1 MSAVQEFNVEG
12 AVYFDGETP
21 IPQPVLHLR
30 LSDGTL
36 RIHLED
42 DRVIAW
48 PEADIRTIRDHAG
61 AYDETLRLK
70 TDPLARLYVESPILL
85 HTLSRPYRAAP
96 PKGRLRLA
104 SWAVAAIGAVALQIA
119 VLIPLLADG
128 LAELIPEGGERA
140 LGAATFEQIRSAL
153 TQTGVDL
160 VPVCAAPDGVAALD
174 AMETKLV
181 ETLPTPPGLSVFVL
195 DHEMVN
201 AFALPG
207 GYVVLFR
214 GLIEEAETPD
224 EVAAVFAHEIGHVVS
239 RDPTRHA
246 LRSAGS
252 IGILGLLFG
261 DFAGGAMVLFL
272 ANQLINAQ
280 YSQSAEADAD
290 SFATDMLL
298 RANVSPAALGSF
310 FERLRDEHGDS
321 EGLVAHFQSHPEL
334 GDRIEAAR
342 MAAPGDVAFVPS
354 LTDAEWTALREIC
367 KTTTSEGA

>member
-1 MSAVQEFNVEG
+1 MSSVQEFNAQG
-12 AVYFDGETP
+12 AAYFDGETP
-21 IPQPVLHLR
+21 IPQPVAHLR
-30 LSDGTL
+30 LVGDAL
-36 RIHLED
+36 QIHLVEGE
-42 DRVIAW
+42 VITW
-48 PEADIRTIRDHAG
+48 PEADIRSVRDHAG
-61 AYDETLRLK
+61 AYDATLRLR

-85 HTLSRPYRAAP
+85 NALSRHHRPAP

-104 SWAVAAIGAVALQIA
+104 AWATAAVAAVALQIA

-128 LAELIPEGGERA
+128 LAEFIPAGGERA
-140 LGAATFEQIRSAL
+140 LGEATFEQIRAAL
-153 TQTGVDL
+153 DQTGVDL
-160 VPVCAAPDGVAALD
+160 VPVCTAPKGIAALD
-174 AMETKLV
+174 AMEAKLT

-195 DHEMVN
+195 DHDMVN

-280 YSQSAEADAD
+280 YSQSAEAAAD
-290 SFATDMLL
+290 RFATDMLV

-342 MAAPGDVAFVPS
+342 AAASNGSEFAPS
-354 LTDAEWTALREIC
+354 LSGAAWADLRNIC
-367 KTTTSEGA
+367 ETTTSALG